1 MNIQYSQ
8 NFLKSK
14 KIVEHLI
21 KRSSINL
28 KDIIYEIGPG
38 KGIITQELA
47 KRCKKVI
54 AIEKDKQ
61 LFNYLRERFKNNSK
75 IEIKYG
81 DFLHYFLPKEGC
93 YKVFS
98 NIPFNVTAEI
108 IHKLTSAKNP
118 SEDIYLFVQK
128 EAAKK
133 FIGFPY
139 AKKTQMEALFLKPWF
154 DLKVLYHFK
163 RTDFEPIPKI
173 KIVLLQI
180 KKRQKFLLD
189 KNQNQ
194 TYRDFIVYGFSQW
207 EPTLQKDF
215 KKIFTKTQFKKLSN
229 NLKFPYNA
237 TPTQLNFKQWYELFQ
252 YFHIG
257 VSQDKK
263 KQIFGTEQIL
273 QNQQKHLQKIH
284 RTRIRR

>member
-1 MNIQYSQ
+1 MDIQYSQ

-21 KRSSINL
+21 KKSSINL
-28 KDIIYEIGPG
+28 KDIVYEIGPG
-38 KGIITQELA
+38 RGVITQELA

-61 LFNYLRERFKNNSK
+61 LFNYLRGRFKNNSK

-81 DFLHYFLPKEGC
+81 DFLHYPLPKEEC

-98 NIPFNVTAEI
+98 NIPFNITAEI

-163 RTDFEPIPKI
+163 RTDFEPLPRVD
-173 KIVLLQI
+173 IVFLRI
-180 KKRQKFLLD
+180 KKRQQPLIN
-189 KNQNQ
+189 KNQSQ
-194 TYRDFIVYGFSQW
+194 DYRDFIVYGFSQW
-207 EPTLQKDF
+207 KPTLREGF
-215 KKIFTKTQFKKLSN
+215 KKIFTKTQFKKLSKD
-229 NLKFPYNA
+229 LKIPYNV
-237 TPTQLNFKQWYELFQ
+237 TPAQLNFDQWYKLFQ
-252 YFHIG
+252 YFLIG
-257 VSQDKK
+257 VSENKK
-263 KQIFGTEQIL
+263 KKIFGAENIL
-273 QNQQKHLQKIH
+273 KNQQKNLQKIH
-284 RTRIRR
+284 RTRK